1 MNPGSAPLIE
11 QRDSRLRWLDSLLT
25 ALFLL
30 LLWWLVAEVVHERAS
45 SLQQRLSLRQQTWLA
60 QATRAVDSRLSTL
73 QRELQLFGQGDSGL
87 ARQAVSLYP
96 LENGQLWM
104 LEHEQLSQ
112 PLGSPQALSATARDT
127 MQQLLSQH
135 PPAGKLLLLP
145 ASTSDMPDR
154 LQLSMLACPDEQPD
168 CGRLLSGFVSLSA
181 LLDEELLMPHP
192 HFALLDAQGNQLA
205 GRHPASDDSVLL
217 HTRSESRDLNSIP
230 GALSVQ
236 FTPQQDLRPFLL
248 FTLFLV
254 AAASLLSLLLLLL
267 IVRVNRKLGYAIRH
281 SQEVTQATH
290 LLTLTNN
297 SLRERLQKLV
307 DEQRDQQT
315 LIDTVQVGVLMLDAE
330 QQTLLTANEAALR
343 MLGYQ
348 RQALFRHDIEQLFAE
363 PQHYR
368 QLRQQLKEQQ
378 LVNEREVELVTRSGE
393 RLWSV
398 LSMRP
403 LLFRE
408 RRAIVL
414 SFVDITERLLHAQRL
429 EQEKQ
434 TTERTLV
441 QLQST
446 QHELY
451 QRATRDDLTGIA
463 NRRHFLSNAG
473 KALELA
479 RRDQQPFAVAVL
491 DVDRFKSIN
500 DHYGHA
506 VGDSVLRQSANT
518 IMSLLP
524 DVALFG
530 RLGGEEFAIALPG
543 FTLLEAHALLDK
555 VRDSLAAQPQQ
566 VDEHLL
572 LVTFSAGVA
581 ERQLCGDQL
590 SNLLKEA
597 DHAMYRAKR
606 SGRNRVESARGDN
619 P

>member
-1 MNPGSAPLIE
+1 MNHSPTAPLDRRE
-11 QRDSRLRWLDSLLT
+11 SRLRWMDSLLT

-30 LLWWLVAEVVHERAS
+30 LLWWLVAEILYERAG
-45 SLQQRLSLRQQTWLA
+45 SLSQRVELRQQGWLQ
-60 QATRAVDSRLSTL
+60 QASRAVDARLETL
-73 QRELQLFGQGDSGL
+73 QREMQLFGQVDAGL
-87 ARQAVSLYP
+87 AQQATSLHP
-96 LENGQLWM
+96 LENGQLW
-104 LEHEQLSQ
+104 LLDHEQLSQ
-112 PLGSPQALSATARDT
+112 PLGPQQALPASARDNL
-127 MQQLLSQH
+127 QQLLAQH
-135 PPAGKLLLLP
+135 PANGKMLLLP
-145 ASTSDMPDR
+145 ASSAANPDR
-154 LQLSMLACPDEQPD
+154 LQVSMAVCDDNSSD
-168 CGRLLSGFVSLSA
+168 CNRAITGFITLTS
-181 LLDEELLMPHP
+181 LLDPELLLPRP
-192 HFALLDAQGNQLA
+192 YFALLDAQGNQLA
-205 GRHPASDDSVLL
+205 SRHGNDNNGNLL
-217 HTRSESRDLNSIP
+217 HTHSTSSTLSTVP
-230 GALSVQ
+230 LQLSVQ
-236 FTPQQDLRPFLL
+236 FNPREELRPFML
-248 FTLFLV
+248 FALFLV
-254 AAASLLSLLLLLL
+254 GGGALLSLLLMLL
-267 IVRVNRKLGYAIRH
+267 IVRVNRKLGYAVRH
-281 SQEVTQATH
+281 SREVTQATH

-297 SLRERLQKLV
+297 SLRDRLQTLV

-343 MLGYQ
+343 MLGFN
-348 RQALFRHDIEQLFAE
+348 RQALFRQLPEQLFADAAL
-363 PQHYR
+363 YA
-368 QLRQQLKEQQ
+368 QLQAQLKEQQ
-378 LVNEREVELVTRSGE
+378 LVSEREVELVTRSGE
-393 RLWSV
+393 RLWAV

-434 TTERTLV
+434 TTERTLA

-473 KALELA
+473 KALEQA
-479 RRDQQPFAVAVL
+479 RREQQSFAVAVL

-506 VGDSVLRQSANT
+506 VGDSVLRQSATT
-518 IMSLLP
+518 IAALLP

-543 FTLLEAHALLDK
+543 FTLLEAHALLDQL
-555 VRDSLAAQPQQ
+555 RDKLAAQPQQ

-581 ERQLCGDQL
+581 ERQLCGDLL

-606 SGRNRVESARGDN
+606 SGRNRVESARGSN
-619 P
+619 

>member
-1 MNPGSAPLIE
+1 MTNTPNSPLDRHE
-11 QRDSRLRWLDSLLT
+11 SRLRWMDSIVA

-30 LLWWLVAEVVHERAS
+30 LLWWLVAEILYDRAGNLS
-45 SLQQRLSLRQQTWLA
+45 QRVELRQQAWLQ
-60 QATRAVDSRLSTL
+60 QASRAVDARLEAL
-73 QRELQLFGQGDSGL
+73 QREMQLFGQVSPGL
-87 ARQAVSLYP
+87 AQQAASLYP
-96 LENGQLWM
+96 LENGQLWL

-112 PLGSPQALSATARDT
+112 LQGPQQALPVRARDN
-127 MQQLLSQH
+127 MQQLLAQH
-135 PPAGKLLLLP
+135 PVHGKMLLLP
-145 ASTSDMPDR
+145 ASTADTPDR
-154 LQLSMLACPDEQPD
+154 LQVSMAVCEDDSQP
-168 CGRLLSGFVSLSA
+168 CERVITGFVSLTA
-181 LLDEELLMPHP
+181 LLDPELLLPRP

-205 GRHPASDDSVLL
+205 ARHDSNDNGSSLL
-217 HTRSESRDLNSIP
+217 RTHSSSST
-230 GALSVQ
+230 LSTVPLQLAVQ
-236 FTPQQDLRPFLL
+236 FNPRDDLRPFML
-248 FTLFLV
+248 FALFLV
-254 AAASLLSLLLLLL
+254 TGAALLSLLLLLL
-267 IVRVNRKLGYAIRH
+267 IVRVNRKLGRAMRH
-281 SQEVTQATH
+281 NREVTQATY

-297 SLRERLQKLV
+297 SLRERLQVLV

-343 MLGYQ
+343 MLGFN
-348 RQALFRHDIEQLFAE
+348 RQALFRQLPEQLFAD
-363 PQHYR
+363 PAQYTLL
-368 QLRQQLKEQQ
+368 QTQLKEQQ
-378 LVNEREVELVTRSGE
+378 LVSEREVELVTRNGE
-393 RLWSV
+393 RLWTV

-434 TTERTLV
+434 TTERTLA

-473 KALELA
+473 KALEQA
-479 RRDQQPFAVAVL
+479 RREQQPFAVAVL

-506 VGDSVLRQSANT
+506 VGDSVLRQSASRIT
-518 IMSLLP
+518 ELLP
-524 DVALFG
+524 EVALFG

-543 FTLLEAHALLDK
+543 FTQLEAHALLDQL
-555 VRDSLAAQPQQ
+555 RDQLAAQPLQ

-581 ERQLCGDQL
+581 ERQLSGDLL
-590 SNLLKEA
+590 SGLLKEA

-606 SGRNRVESARGDN
+606 SGRNRVESARGTS
-619 P
+619 